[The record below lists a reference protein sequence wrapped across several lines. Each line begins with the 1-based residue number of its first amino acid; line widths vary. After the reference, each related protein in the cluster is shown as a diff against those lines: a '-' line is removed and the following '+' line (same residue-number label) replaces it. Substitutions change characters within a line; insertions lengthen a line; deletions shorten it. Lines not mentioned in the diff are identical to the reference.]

1 MNTAIYSP
9 SGTSSGIGF
18 AIPSDTVKFIVDTLI
33 RDGQGKS

>member
-18 AIPSDTVKFIVDTLI
+18 AITSDTVKFIVDTLI